1 MIARFELRNFTAFR
15 NLDIHFSPKIN
26 VIIGENNTGKT
37 HLLKAA
43 YGIYVV
49 GPLLGTEPDYD
60 TEELE
65 ADLTTRFLRLFLP
78 LDGRLGGMHHHGAKD
93 QALLD
98 IEFAQGQKINAEF
111 SKKSKVI
118 RTRRKGSYEGHYES
132 GGVFIPTKEVL
143 SFTKGFISLYEK
155 YGLSFDHTYQDICL
169 RLELPELRSETLHEK
184 AKWAMGEIEEICGGR
199 FIFSGGGKVTFK
211 TKRDEYSAN
220 SIAEGFR
227 KVGMLYRLLETGAI
241 QPGVSGPLF
250 WDEPESNLNPK
261 MMKLLVQ
268 ILLELSRN
276 GQQVILATHDYV
288 LLKWFDLLS
297 DKGKGDHVRFHSLYR
312 DTNSSQI
319 KISSTDDYIDIAP
332 NSIDEA
338 FGYLI
343 DKEIEKDMGNL
354 GK

>member
-1 MIARFELRNFTAFR
+1 MITRLELENFTAFSK
-15 NLDIHFSPKIN
+15 LDIGFSPKIN

-49 GPLLGTEPDYD
+49 GPLLRNEPDYD
-60 TEELE
+60 TEQME

-78 LDGRLGGMHHHGAKD
+78 LDSRLGRIHRHGARGRARL
-93 QALLD
+93 AL
-98 IEFAQGQKINAEF
+98 EFAQGQKIAATF
-111 SKKSKVI
+111 SKKSKLLTI
-118 RTRRKGSYEGHYES
+118 QWRGSYESYED
-132 GGVFIPTKEVL
+132 GAVFIPTKEVL
-143 SFTKGFISLYEK
+143 SFTKGFNSLYEK
-155 YGLSFDHTYQDICL
+155 YGLSFDLTYQGLCL
-169 RLELPELRSETLHEK
+169 LLELPEIRPEALHEK
-184 AKWAMGEIEEICGGR
+184 AKWAVEEIERICGGR
-199 FIFSGGGKVTFK
+199 FIFSGGGKIIFK
-211 TKRDEYSAN
+211 TGNAEYSVN

-227 KVGMLYRLLETGAI
+227 KVGILSRLLETGAI

-250 WDEPESNLNPK
+250 WDEPEANLNPK
-261 MMKLLVQ
+261 MVKLLVQ

-297 DKGKGDHVRFHSLYR
+297 EKGKDDHVRYHSFYR
-312 DTNSSQI
+312 DADTGEVRI
-319 KISSTDDYIDIAP
+319 ASTDDYLEIAP

-343 DKEIEKDMGNL
+343 DKEIENDMGNL